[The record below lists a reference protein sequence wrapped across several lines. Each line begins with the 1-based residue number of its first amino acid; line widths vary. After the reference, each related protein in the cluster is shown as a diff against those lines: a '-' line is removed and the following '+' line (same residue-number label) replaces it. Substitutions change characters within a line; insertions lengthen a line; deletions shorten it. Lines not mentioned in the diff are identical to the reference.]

1 MQPYNWTINNQ
12 REFKMYSSIF
22 KAHRS
27 APTAYELVTHSR
39 PDLRT
44 DSITSTQGFATKAA
58 AKQAAKA
65 LGLTAYNY

>member
-1 MQPYNWTINNQ
+1 
-12 REFKMYSSIF
+12 MYASIF

-27 APTAYELVTHSR
+27 APTAYELVIHER
-39 PDLRT
+39 PGLRN

-58 AKQAAKA
+58 AKQAAKS